1 MFDSFKLKEFAD
13 DNFRHNE
20 NGMKSSLNGWKRLW
34 KKEKLLIITN
44 FPFSHTVFKRLILQT
59 CKTKG
64 LFGKGITF
72 YCTTTTFN
80 DPEKERFLKTLWER
94 KKMLVSSSFFSF
106 PHFLPFPNQISIFGI
121 LFILSS
127 ANAFDL
133 DKSKIL
139 SFGKESKCT
148 LTLYHTILTFNESF
162 KNIVEKGENAG
173 KDHFLIF
180 QCFSILSKL
189 HLIRCL
195 QMLSVWSCPKICRLE
210 KAYST

>member
-1 MFDSFKLKEFAD
+1 
-13 DNFRHNE
+13 
-20 NGMKSSLNGWKRLW
+20 
-34 KKEKLLIITN
+34 
-44 FPFSHTVFKRLILQT
+44 
-59 CKTKG
+59 
-64 LFGKGITF
+64 
-72 YCTTTTFN
+72 
-80 DPEKERFLKTLWER
+80 
-94 KKMLVSSSFFSF
+94 MLVSSIFFSF
-106 PHFLPFPNQISIFGI
+106 PHFLPFPNQISVFGI

-210 KAYST
+210 KAYSTWLHGKVSKYILTYYQMTNFWLFQTERVRRRQFEVWRKWQKVIQTGRKHCGKRRNCSLRAISPFPTVFSRGMCPRGIQRCHCVGMG